1 MEKKIENPKS
11 SRFTKET
18 YDDVYKVL
26 LLGDVA
32 VGKSCIFL
40 RYTENCYTEN
50 HISTIG
56 LDFRTIS
63 LQISNENIG
72 LQLWDTAGQEKYFS
86 ITKNYFKNSSGIAI
100 VYDIS
105 SRSSFEKVPNW
116 IRQIKEFSNLSELS
130 LVLIGNK
137 NDLTDKRQV
146 STEEGI
152 ELAAKYNIIFSEVS
166 AKTGDNIQS
175 TFEILGKKIK
185 EYKENFSCCKCKC
198 NCKDKKK
205 KFNLLDSIF
214 KLGDKKKGCCN

>member
-1 MEKKIENPKS
+1 MENKTENLKS
-11 SRFTKET
+11 NRFTKET

-56 LDFRTIS
+56 LDFRTIP
-63 LQISNENIG
+63 LQISSESIG

-105 SRSSFEKVPNW
+105 NRSSFDKVPNW

-130 LVLIGNK
+130 IVLLGNK

-146 STEEGI
+146 TTEEGI

-185 EYKENFSCCKCKC
+185 EFKEKVGCCKCKC
-198 NCKDKKK
+198 NCKEKKK
-205 KFNLLDSIF
+205 KFNLLDSIY
-214 KLGDKKKGCCN
+214 KLGDKKKECC